1 MLKENKKLVFFPRV
15 PGCASGSGLGLSS
28 CCCAASD
35 LSTSRRLADLVP
47 HSCRGNLRVVAPHAT
62 STQLSQLLVPTVC
75 RFPTFPCGPPTPSP
89 ARSRLIPCRWLVTT
103 FIPFK
108 LTQAFV
114 FLRAPPVDKKKKTLF
129 RADKLDCSQLFP
141 SHIGQEPL
149 LDCEI
154 SSNLDWNSACKCS
167 MSIWSYSLWNRLHM
181 LAVGQ
186 PPSYK

>member
-1 MLKENKKLVFFPRV
+1 MPEENKKLVFFPWV

-35 LSTSRRLADLVP
+35 LSTSHRLANLVP
-47 HSCRGNLRVVAPHAT
+47 HSCCRNLRVVAPHAT
-62 STQLSQLLVPTVC
+62 SAQLSQLLVPTVC

-114 FLRAPPVDKKKKTLF
+114 FLRAPPVDKKNK
-129 RADKLDCSQLFP
+129 P
-141 SHIGQEPL
+141 SLGLISSIVLSFSPHIGQERL

-154 SSNLDWNSACKCS
+154 SSNL
-167 MSIWSYSLWNRLHM
+167 
-181 LAVGQ
+181 V
-186 PPSYK
+186 